1 VLNKGF
7 GLRGFASV
15 ICKLRK
21 RVGFTLD
28 HNSLLKVGT
37 ILSRSQPLINTERAT
52 TNNKTNIMEEL
63 NIQSLIA
70 NAVAQAMQA
79 QVQAP
84 APAPARDYFAEAEAL
99 RKQAQEL
106 NKVAINGLAVTSDDA
121 YAEIRQSR
129 VSGIATEAT
138 KTINKVGG
146 TRYSDDQKADLKVAR
161 EEHKEKINDS
171 EFKSQL
177 SAIIG
182 SDDTELDSYKQG
194 LPNKEGNIKR
204 TLSWY

>member
-1 VLNKGF
+1 
-7 GLRGFASV
+7 
-15 ICKLRK
+15 
-21 RVGFTLD
+21 
-28 HNSLLKVGT
+28 
-37 ILSRSQPLINTERAT
+37 
-52 TNNKTNIMEEL
+52 MEEI
-63 NIQSLIA
+63 NIQALIA
-70 NAVAQAMQA
+70 NAVAQAMQS

-84 APAPARDYFAEAEAL
+84 PARDYFAEAEAL

-121 YAEIRQSR
+121 FAEIRESK
-129 VSGIATEAT
+129 VSGIATDVT

-146 TRYSDDQKADLKVAR
+146 TRYSDEQKADLKVAR

-177 SAIIG
+177 SSIIG